1 MEDQGFIQ
9 REQHGDLRDLVGR
22 PHGERATVTVGPG
35 DVLTTAHN
43 RLRNAGFSQLPVMQ
57 GERLVGFIDEDDI
70 LRHAFGKPEKFNDP
84 VSAAMHTNFPVVEP
98 TLAIGELVAMLES
111 QPYAAVMGKDVF
123 YGLITRADVLNYLR
137 RQMTPL
143 PAP

>member
-1 MEDQGFIQ
+1 MRFEA
-9 REQHGDLRDLVGR
+9 RDLKPDLERVKAADLVAGR
-22 PHGERATVTVGPG
+22 CYFR
-35 DVLTTAHN
+35 
-43 RLRNAGFSQLPVMQ
+43 
-57 GERLVGFIDEDDI
+57 VGFIDEDDI

-84 VSAAMHTNFPVVEP
+84 VSSAMHTNVPVVEL
-98 TLAIGELVAMLES
+98 TLGVAELVAMLES

>member
-9 REQHGDLRDLVGR
+9 RAQHGDLRDLVGR

-35 DVLTTAHN
+35 DVLATAHN

-57 GERLVGFIDEDDI
+57 GDRLVGFIDEDAI
-70 LRHAFGKPEKFNDP
+70 LRHAFGKPERFNDP
-84 VSAAMHTNFPVVEP
+84 VSEAMFRDFPVVAP
-98 TLAIGELVAMLES
+98 DLPLTKLVSMLES
-111 QPYAAVMGKDVF
+111 TPYVAVMQDGTL

-137 RQMTPL
+137 RQMT
-143 PAP
+143 AAH

>member
-1 MEDQGFIQ
+1 
-9 REQHGDLRDLVGR
+9 V
-22 PHGERATVTVGPG
+22 
-35 DVLTTAHN
+35 
-43 RLRNAGFSQLPVMQ
+43 
-57 GERLVGFIDEDDI
+57 
-70 LRHAFGKPEKFNDP
+70 
-84 VSAAMHTNFPVVEP
+84 
-98 TLAIGELVAMLES
+98 